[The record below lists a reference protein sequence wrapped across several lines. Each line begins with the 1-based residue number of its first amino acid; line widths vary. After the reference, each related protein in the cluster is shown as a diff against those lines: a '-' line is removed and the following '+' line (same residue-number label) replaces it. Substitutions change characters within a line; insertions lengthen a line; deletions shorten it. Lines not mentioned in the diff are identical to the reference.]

1 MGYRRR
7 RKTITLKYAAKC
19 RDCGAELSP
28 GTTARWY
35 GRGRVYGLT
44 CHEDSRVRQGREI
57 KGTVGDPVPAGVYH
71 DPMEEGAQLEE
82 RLSDDVEAIQNGPIP
97 QTRMFD

>member
-7 RKTITLKYAAKC
+7 ARTITLKFAAKC
-19 RDCGAELSP
+19 RDCGADLAK

-44 CHEDSRVRQGREI
+44 CHPDSRQA
-57 KGTVGDPVPAGVYH
+57 TPTNAQLPPDAY
-71 DPMEEGAQLEE
+71 EEGAQLEE
-82 RLSDDVEAIQNGPIP
+82 RLSDDIEAHENGPIP